1 MRQSEEIAFVTAE
14 LFELAVGFT
23 ELVFDWGKI
32 LERALV
38 TTGSGFSGRL

>member
-23 ELVFDWGKI
+23 ELVFDWGEVFKGP
-32 LERALV
+32 LV
-38 TTGSGFSGRL
+38 AASRMSSN